1 MVALARRSCT
11 WRSATLSVYWRLAQ
25 SVQRHDSKP
34 SSGRLYAGRSGH
46 VLRSLA
52 CKWRVDVL
60 QGRWI
65 QDPWT
70 SCQQFFRRDWF
81 WFQYINLHP
90 GIYNCCS
97 CMLLPTCYIWGDVHF
112 QGRIPGRWARALR
125 LAGNSLVQLNLWFN
139 SFGSCKY
146 LGRQSFIKNVFDK
159 IKKMWNMKIKIMKYI
174 ILYYI
179 IL

>member
-1 MVALARRSCT
+1 MEGWCPAGTLNPRSMDFLAT
-11 WRSATLSVYWRLAQ
+11 GEPPIA
-25 SVQRHDSKP
+25 VQN
-34 SSGRLYAGRSGH
+34 
-46 VLRSLA
+46 VLR
-52 CKWRVDVL
+52 RVDTCVVIAL
-60 QGRWI
+60 P
-65 QDPWT
+65 D
-70 SCQQFFRRDWF
+70 SSK
-81 WFQYINLHP
+81 WFQYINLQP

-125 LAGNSLVQLNLWFN
+125 PAGNSLVQLNLWFN

-159 IKKMWNMKIKIMKYI
+159 IKKYEIWKIKIMKYI

-179 IL
+179 IFDYII